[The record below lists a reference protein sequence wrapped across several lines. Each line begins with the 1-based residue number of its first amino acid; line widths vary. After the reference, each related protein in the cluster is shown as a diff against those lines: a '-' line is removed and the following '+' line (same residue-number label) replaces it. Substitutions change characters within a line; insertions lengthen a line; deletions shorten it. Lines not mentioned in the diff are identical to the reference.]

1 LEARGQRGQRIELLC
16 GESEDFHLAIGSDI
30 GGTRESIQNGMSPN
44 IIPGEKVAMRF
55 RAALSIDTDT
65 LAVPETRIYISLGVS
80 PARMITSPRRKNFRT
95 GTSSRCRLPVS
106 PSSDG
111 IAFFEPHAPQTA
123 RCRAVAGEEATFPIF
138 QSQIQIFKEVDL
150 YVSFSKH
157 PGQSG
162 QVAGAGDRH
171 EFSGA
176 DQSFDE
182 PCQQSATNKI
192 DRLDVSEINY
202 HAVQLLFMRH
212 DFPN

>member
-1 LEARGQRGQRIELLC
+1 MLRSPSTPTRWRI
-16 GESEDFHLAIGSDI
+16 HLA
-30 GGTRESIQNGMSPN
+30 RR
-44 IIPGEKVAMRF
+44 VACADDHVVPAEEFPHEEPLQDADFPF
-55 RAALSIDTDT
+55 RH
-65 LAVPETRIYISLGVS
+65 P
-80 PARMITSPRRKNFRT
+80 
-95 GTSSRCRLPVS
+95 
-106 PSSDG
+106 SDG
-111 IAFFEPHAPQTA
+111 IALFEPHAPQTA
-123 RCRAVAGEEATFPIF
+123 RCRAVAGQEATFPIF

-192 DRLDVSEINY
+192 D
-202 HAVQLLFMRH
+202 A
-212 DFPN
+212 